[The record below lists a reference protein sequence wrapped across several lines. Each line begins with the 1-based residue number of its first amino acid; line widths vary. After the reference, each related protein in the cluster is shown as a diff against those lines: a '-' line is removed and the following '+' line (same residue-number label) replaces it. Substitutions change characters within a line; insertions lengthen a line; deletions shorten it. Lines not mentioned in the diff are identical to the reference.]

1 MIVLGL
7 TGSIGMGKS
16 TTLQMFADEGV
27 AIYSADDAVHELYEG
42 EASALIGKAF
52 PGSVTG
58 RKVDRAKL
66 AAMVLGK
73 PDALKRLEAIVHPL
87 VRQKE
92 LEFVERARKSGAAL
106 AVLDIPL
113 LFETQGEKRVDKVLV
128 VTADPQIQRDRVL
141 ARPGMTKEKLAA
153 ILARQM
159 PDADKRTRA
168 DYIIDTGTGLEAA
181 RNAVRAIIRSA
192 KENRNHA

>member
-16 TTLQMFADEGV
+16 TTLMMFAEEGIAV
-27 AIYSADDAVHELYEG
+27 YSADDAVHELYEG
-42 EASALIGKAF
+42 KATALIGKAF

-58 RKVDRAKL
+58 GKVDRTKL
-66 AAMVLGK
+66 AAMVLHK

-92 LEFVERARKSGAAL
+92 LAFVKGARKSGAAL

-113 LFETQGEKRVDKVLV
+113 LFETQGEKRVDKVVV

-141 ARPGMTKEKLAA
+141 SRPGMTNEKFTA

-168 DYIIDTGTGLEAA
+168 DYIIDTGTGLEAT